1 MPSYEHEKLVEHIA
15 ALSSPPQDDAQYA
28 AWLTASGQ
36 LRLLRENA
44 QEQELIVSA
53 IGPRTFVHT
62 RAVSE
67 DELFPLDKSD
77 LLSWSVTLS
86 HSRAGY
92 VWGGGSDDVRT
103 EETGGDWKSK
113 SLARA
118 VPLVFSRQLHGF
130 GDDDGVYFELLQEYA
145 HITEIHWRADQRAY
159 CCFDGHGDIE
169 HVVSATAA
177 NTKGTVS
184 LVSFQRE
191 QLEQYLAASNS
202 VLVRM
207 FDFTLVDW
215 DSRGF
220 SGWSE
225 ELETEHLESDDLF
238 FRQKIDPDAA
248 YTRGIQ
254 IVRPSRPKHEI
265 MQDIRFP
272 ERKYTG
278 DVEFIVQ
285 DFRNQCIATVSTD
298 PSATTNYYESKG
310 NSLPL
315 EMSPAFFRP
324 EVLVKY
330 KGDREKYTVSEER
343 RTIGCRG
350 GWSLRS
356 YDINDAGQVHAY
368 IVDLRALP
376 YQEQL
381 YWQSFNEQPKSS
393 ISERSFV
400 NDFKGEWADLATPL
414 EDLLAA
420 LRQWAR
426 SGMSWWTL
434 RDDALLERVNT
445 PRANSREEWARAFHD
460 LANLVVEGF
469 VVRAIRGELHG
480 LSIAFGETEKSLALL
495 ERLLRG
501 RQALSEEAKL
511 DALRAVQE
519 IRSVVAAHPRGS
531 RAIELAQAAR
541 TQHGT
546 YAAHFESVCTSVT
559 DELRMIEAAFA

>member
-1 MPSYEHEKLVEHIA
+1 MPSFEHTKLIERIT
-15 ALSSPPQDDAQYA
+15 ALASPPQDEAEYA
-28 AWLTASGQ
+28 AWLTAGGH
-36 LRLLRENA
+36 LRLLQKNA
-44 QEQELIVSA
+44 QEGELIIDA
-53 IGPRTFVHT
+53 IGRNTFVHT
-62 RAVSE
+62 LAVSE
-67 DELFPLDKSD
+67 DRLSPLDKSD
-77 LLSWSVTLS
+77 LLSWSVTPP

-92 VWGGGSDDVRT
+92 EWGGRRDDVWI
-103 EETGGDWKSK
+103 EDSKGDWSSK
-113 SLARA
+113 TLARA
-118 VPLVFSRQLHGF
+118 VPLVFERQLHGF
-130 GDDDGVYFELLQEYA
+130 GDDDGVYFDLLQEYA
-145 HITEIHWRADQRAY
+145 HITDIHWRADQQAY
-159 CCFDGHGDIE
+159 CCFDERGDIE

-238 FRQKIDPDAA
+238 FRQKSDPDAA

-254 IVRPSRPKHEI
+254 IVRLSRPKHEI

-272 ERKYTG
+272 ERKYAG
-278 DVEFIVQ
+278 YVEFIVQ

-298 PSATTNYYESKG
+298 PSATTNYHESKG
-310 NSLPL
+310 NSLPFK
-315 EMSPAFFRP
+315 MSPAFFRP

-426 SGMSWWTL
+426 SGVWWWTL

-460 LANLVVEGF
+460 LANLVVEGL

-480 LSIAFGETEKSLALL
+480 LGIAFRRDGEESGASGTVAERASSAL
-495 ERLLRG
+495 
-501 RQALSEEAKL
+501 
-511 DALRAVQE
+511 
-519 IRSVVAAHPRGS
+519 
-531 RAIELAQAAR
+531 
-541 TQHGT
+541 
-546 YAAHFESVCTSVT
+546 
-559 DELRMIEAAFA
+559 